1 MHGPLVEQVNGSL
14 AANTLEYD
22 FEIYANFDVA
32 VNVILD
38 RHKYVK
44 SVVR

>member
-1 MHGPLVEQVNGSL
+1 MAEQVNGSW

-32 VNVILD
+32 VNAILD

-44 SVVR
+44 FVVC